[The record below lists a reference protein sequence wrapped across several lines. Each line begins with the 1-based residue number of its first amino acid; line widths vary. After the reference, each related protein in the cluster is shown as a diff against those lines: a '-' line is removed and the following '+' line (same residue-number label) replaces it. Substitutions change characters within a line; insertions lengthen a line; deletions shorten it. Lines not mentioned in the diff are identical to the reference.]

1 MAKTKSIN
9 TVSAELLELSARF
22 KSHEYLC
29 EQSHAEVKF
38 QLRRLEWIVIVSSG
52 SIIAGLGAIVYG
64 LVI

>member
-1 MAKTKSIN
+1 MARPKSIN
-9 TVSAELLELSARF
+9 TLSADLLELTARF

-29 EQSHAEVKF
+29 EQAHAEVKF

>member
-1 MAKTKSIN
+1 MARPKSIN
-9 TVSAELLELSARF
+9 TISIELLELSTRF
-22 KSHEYLC
+22 KSHEFHC

-52 SIIAGLGAIVYG
+52 SIIAGLCAIVYG